1 MSEGS
6 ELLDVKAVA
15 KLLSCSPRTVWRL
28 RDRGSIPPPV
38 ILARGIV
45 RWRRATLVSWLS
57 ELEPNG
63 RGTSGSSKGG
73 LHDGTS

>member
-1 MSEGS
+1 MPDEA
-6 ELLDVKAVA
+6 ELHDVKSVA

-45 RWRRATLVSWLS
+45 RWRRSTLIRWLD
-57 ELEPNG
+57 EMQPNG
-63 RGTSGSSKGG
+63 RGTSGSSMEG
-73 LHDGTS
+73 SR